1 MHKIRRAILLI
12 TAFVTISSGFACAAV
27 VAESGAQQREYVA
40 VTVYSNNQGL
50 VRDVRTLKLPV
61 GKGEL
66 RFRDVAA
73 HVDPVT
79 VRVRSI
85 SQQDGS
91 QQDGFTVIEQIY
103 EYDLM
108 HADKLLDKYVGRNIA
123 ILDPACGSQSK
134 PCREVSAL
142 LLSNNQGQVF
152 QIDGRIYLG
161 FPGIRVLPK
170 LPEALVATPT
180 LTWQYRNNLRK
191 TQQLEVTYLTGKMN
205 WKADYVLALNKTDTH
220 ADLSGWV
227 TIDNLSGAAY
237 HNAGLKLVAGSP
249 HKVQPR
255 PDQGIYAAEARMA
268 AAGAPAFSESE
279 LFEYHVYN
287 LQGKTD
293 LKNNQA
299 KQIKLLEAAPVRVV
313 KSLQVNGS
321 GRYFQRTRGNH
332 DRRVPV
338 AVYIQFDNNRRNK
351 LGRPLPAGVMRLY
364 KADTD
369 GSYQYIGEDRIGHTP
384 AEETV
389 KLRVGE
395 AFDVVAHRQQT
406 DYRKISDHQ
415 HESAWK
421 ITLKNR
427 NKEAVTVAVVESLPA
442 NWRILK
448 NSHPFEKTD
457 AFTITFQVPVPKQA
471 ETTCTYRLRA
481 GR

>member
-1 MHKIRRAILLI
+1 MPTIRKGTLLI
-12 TAFVTISSGFACAAV
+12 ATLVLISSSCDWTAIA
-27 VAESGAQQREYVA
+27 AESDARQREHVA
-40 VTVYSNNQGL
+40 VTVYNNNQGL
-50 VRDVRTLKLPV
+50 IRDVRTLKLPV

-79 VRVRSI
+79 VRARSI
-85 SQQDGS
+85 NH
-91 QQDGFTVIEQIY
+91 QDGFRVIEQNY

-108 HADKLLDKYVGRNIA
+108 NADKLLDKYVGRKIA

-161 FPGIRVLPK
+161 YPGIRVLPK
-170 LPEALVATPT
+170 LPEALIATPT
-180 LTWQYRNNLRK
+180 LTWKYRNNLREA
-191 TQQLEVTYLTGKMN
+191 QQLEVTYLTGKMN
-205 WKADYVLALNKTDTH
+205 WKADYVLALNKADTR

-227 TIDNLSGAAY
+227 TIDNKSGAVY
-237 HNAGLKLVAGSP
+237 RNAGLKLVAGSP

-255 PDQGIYAAEARMA
+255 PDQRVYAAEAPMA
-268 AAGAPAFSESE
+268 VASPPAFRESE

-293 LKNNQA
+293 LKNNQT
-299 KQIKLLEAAPVRVV
+299 KQIKLLEAAPVKVV
-313 KSLQVNGS
+313 KSLQVRSS
-321 GRYFQRTRGNH
+321 GRYFRRTRGGQAQ
-332 DRRVPV
+332 RVPV
-338 AVYIQFDNNRRNK
+338 SVYIQFDNTQPNK
-351 LGRPLPAGVMRLY
+351 LGRPLPAGIVRLY
-364 KADTD
+364 KADAD

-384 AEETV
+384 KEETV

-395 AFDVVAHRQQT
+395 AFDLVANRIQT
-406 DYRKISDHQ
+406 DYRQISDHQ

-421 ITLKNR
+421 IILKNR
-427 NKEAVTVAVVESLPA
+427 KKEAVTVAVVESLPA
-442 NWRILK
+442 NWRILR
-448 NSHPFEKTD
+448 NSHPYEQTD
-457 AFTITFQVPVPKQA
+457 AFTIEFLVPVPENA
-471 ETTCTYRLRA
+471 EVVCAYRVRV